1 MRLVAPLCLS
11 LILLSPATAGA
22 DIYSCEGPDGTTH
35 LTNIRPRGM
44 RCTVMVREREQPRA
58 ATGRA
63 RPSPGSSPAR
73 RRRGPRDPQRYQR
86 YDAHIQEASRLYQLP
101 VPFIRA
107 VIKVESDF
115 NPEVVSHAGAVG
127 LMQLMPRTAASMGVQ
142 SSLDPRQNIL
152 GGTRYLRILANRFN
166 GDLVLTVAAYNAGG
180 GAVRRYRGVPPYR
193 ETRRYV
199 RRVLHYYYS
208 FRQPTAAAAR

>member
-1 MRLVAPLCLS
+1 MRFVAPLTLCLV
-11 LILLSPATAGA
+11 LLSPATAGA
-22 DIYSCEGPDGTTH
+22 DIYRCEGPDGTTH

-44 RCTVMVREREQPRA
+44 RCTVMVRERERQ
-58 ATGRA
+58 RA
-63 RPSPGSSPAR
+63 RPAAGTAGTRAR

-86 YDAHIQEASRLYQLP
+86 YDAHIQEAARLYQLP

-142 SSLDPRQNIL
+142 SSFDPRQNIL
-152 GGTRYLRILANRFN
+152 GGTRYLRVLANRFN
-166 GDLVLTVAAYNAGG
+166 GDLVLTVAAYNAGE
-180 GAVRRYRGVPPYR
+180 GAVQRYRGVPPYR

-208 FRQPTAAAAR
+208 FRQPATPAR